1 MSRGRI
7 LTGTKPGYPVKL
19 ARDGV
24 VTSDGRIIR
33 LGKKHAT
40 KIKRRRPQ

>member
-1 MSRGRI
+1 MSRRRTIADGE
-7 LTGTKPGYPVKL
+7 YPVRL

-40 KIKRRRPQ
+40 KIKPRRRSR

>member
-1 MSRGRI
+1 MSRRR
-7 LTGTKPGYPVKL
+7 LLEGTPYPVKV

-40 KIKRRRPQ
+40 KITTRKGRT